1 MAGKINHIEFPA
13 DDVERAKRFY
23 GAVAGWDYQEMP
35 GYGGYW
41 LFSTGEGNG
50 GAIGTRGTAAPEKLR
65 VYITIDDID
74 AGLAAALANGGKKVD
89 DIQDVPG
96 QGRFV
101 TIEDPE
107 GNEVALWEQARE
119 G

>member
-1 MAGKINHIEFPA
+1 MAGVINHVEFPA

-23 GAVAGWDYQEMP
+23 SAVAGWDYQEME

-41 LFSTGEGNG
+41 LFSTGDGTG

-65 VYITIDDID
+65 VYITIDSVE
-74 AGLAAALANGGKKVD
+74 AGLAAALANGGTQVD
-89 DIQDVPG
+89 EIQDVPG
-96 QGRFV
+96 QGRFATV
-101 TIEDPE
+101 RDPE
-107 GNEVALWEQARE
+107 GNEVSLWEQAPA